1 LRIKLIL
8 VSINIL
14 CKVIVKTRYRKKWL
28 VKQQEEIPNGKIK
41 HTELFT
47 DDADQL
53 TKSPFVKDYTIL
65 KVADDYSHTNSD
77 IG

>member
-1 LRIKLIL
+1 M
-8 VSINIL
+8 
-14 CKVIVKTRYRKKWL
+14 

-53 TKSPFVKDYTIL
+53 AKSPFVKDYTIL
-65 KVADDYSHTNSD
+65 KVADDYSPTNSH